1 MGLAMAR
8 LARDVS
14 NLSLASPV
22 LSDPS
27 SNGCHVALCT
37 KFEWQLEWELYQ
49 AGFKIEEMTH

>member
-37 KFEWQLEWELYQ
+37 LGIDRKVEIV
-49 AGFKIEEMTH
+49 GR